1 MQEVQTWIEIYDEST
16 LDTIEAVGT
25 SSRKIIEWRQT
36 RGGHYVSNCE
46 ATGNVQWFYRE
57 GITDRDSYY
66 LKSQDLEITS
76 QTGNTEFIMQNGC
89 VRIPQ
94 AWTYQCTLY
103 WGSGW
108 SDFSWTIY
116 IIVWRK
122 NVYTKTFT
130 GSYQRETVTFIF
142 NAGKFD
148 ELELG
153 WEFYYSWYNTNM
165 NFSFSGQPT
174 MTIQQL

>member
-36 RGGHYVSNCE
+36 RGGHYVSRCE
-46 ATGNVQWFYRE
+46 ATGNVQWYWKE
-57 GITDRDSYY
+57 WDDRNSYY
-66 LKSQDLEITS
+66 IKSQDLDITS
-76 QTGNTEFIMQNGC
+76 QNGNVEFIMQNGNI
-89 VRIPQ
+89 RLPQ

-108 SDFSWTIY
+108 PGIEWTIY
-116 IIVWRK
+116 IIVWGTT
-122 NVYTKTFT
+122 VYTNSFNNTF
-130 GSYQRETVTFIF
+130 QEETVTFTF
-142 NAGKFD
+142 NAGKFA

-153 WEFYYSWYNTNM
+153 WEFYYSWGL
-165 NFSFSGQPT
+165 SSVSLAFSGQPT